1 MIFVTVG
8 TNEARF
14 DRLLE
19 AVAAV
24 DLDEEVVV
32 QRGASNVCPAN
43 AQVHDFL
50 PFAVLVDFVRSSRAV
65 VSHAGVGSII
75 VALANGKRP
84 IVVPRLKEFGEAVD
98 DHQLAFARRFDAQ
111 GLVTLAE
118 PDGLSQLLAC
128 SQDSHD
134 ITARTDGGLEN
145 ELRRVIAQ
153 AVQR

>member
-14 DRLLE
+14 DRLVE
-19 AVAAV
+19 AIAAV
-24 DLDEEVVV
+24 DLDEQVVV

-50 PFAVLVDFVRSSRAV
+50 PFETLVDFVRSSRAV

-75 VALANGKRP
+75 VALANGRRP

-98 DHQLAFARRFDAQ
+98 DHQLVFARRFEAQ

-118 PDGLSQLLAC
+118 PETLPQILARSQV
-128 SQDSHD
+128 SHE
-134 ITARTDGGLEN
+134 ITATLDRALES
-145 ELRRVIAQ
+145 ELRGFIAQ
-153 AVQR
+153 AVKR